1 MKAQETKALNILS
14 NDDNLVALSLKGFS
28 KSEINYFI
36 KKRGFHL
43 YQVRHHDD
51 HINQPE
57 TLEEKVT
64 VNHYCDVILKEPI
77 DFGNTDYVELSDD
90 DKTLLKRHF

>member
-1 MKAQETKALNILS
+1 MNTKQVKSLNILS
-14 NDDNLVALSLKGFS
+14 NDENLVALSKTGFN
-28 KSEINYFI
+28 KLEMNYFI

-77 DFGNTDYVELSDD
+77 DFGDTDYVELSDD